1 MAYIPKLGVQFFANV
16 ALDQT
21 ITVAWSPNSTTYT
34 TIQQVFKTTRNQTG
48 QTTLG
53 STALISAQNF
63 ETALKLDFSQLIIVN
78 RTGSIVYITP
88 REGNIDLVYGTTSG
102 NIQFI
107 FDEIATKD
115 NIEEALVRSPKLVIS
130 EALFGT
136 TFSSTNFDLRM
147 YEGDANEYQNTL
159 PSYLKSKKKLTDSQS
174 NVWVNVAD
182 IAKEGLRSDINGYRD
197 GTQYIAK
204 PLSPKESKWLYVN
217 EENVLVFSS
226 NIQSTKNRF
235 FFVLDGYNQVLGTQN
250 IRAVLRTNL
259 KKEIDKS
266 SVDRIYFKTKNLI
279 SVQVFLKSNPSAAVN
294 VVFTAF
300 DNDNLENDKYVQ
312 SLLIDTSLATNENS
326 IIVYRF
332 SYGGSRAITVNYEYS
347 VTEECKYE
355 VYDLVFKNRYGVL
368 ETLSMSKK
376 LTKTLKTKGQ
386 SFLRSIVNA
395 NGVFDISKHTNL
407 EYNVSG
413 EEEWTLNTDFRPEY
427 MNEVMTE
434 AMLSESVWLIDKFD
448 NIIPIVK
455 VTDSLQYKT
464 QLNDKLIQYSLVIK
478 MSHNKIN
485 NIQ

>member
-16 ALDQT
+16 ALEQS
-21 ITVAWSPNSTTYT
+21 ITVAWSPNSTTYN
-34 TIQQVFKTTRNQTG
+34 TIEQVFKTTRNQTG

-53 STALISAQNF
+53 STALITAQNF
-63 ETALKLDFSQLIIVN
+63 ETALKLDFNDLIIVN
-78 RTGSIVYITP
+78 RTGAIVYITP
-88 REGNIDLVYGTTSG
+88 RGGNIDLVYGTTSG

-107 FDEIATKD
+107 FDEIATKGI
-115 NIEEALVRSPKLVIS
+115 IEDALVRSPTLVIS

-147 YEGDANEYQNTL
+147 YEGNANEYQNTL
-159 PSYLKSKKKLTDSQS
+159 PSYLKSKKKLTESQS
-174 NVWVNVAD
+174 NVWVNVSD

-204 PLSPKESKWLYVN
+204 PLSPNESKWLYIN
-217 EENVLVFSS
+217 EENVLVFES

-235 FFVLDGYNQVLGTQN
+235 FFVLDGYKQVLGEQN
-250 IRAVLRTNL
+250 IPFVLKTNI
-259 KKEIDKS
+259 KKQLDKS
-266 SVDRIYFKTKNLI
+266 SIDRIYFKTLDLLSI
-279 SVQVFLKSNPSAAVN
+279 QVFLKSNPSAGVN

-300 DNDNLENDKYVQ
+300 DNQNLENDKYVQ
-312 SLLIDTSLATNENS
+312 SLLINTSIATDENS
-326 IIVYRF
+326 VIVYSF
-332 SYGGSRAITVNYEYS
+332 NYGGSRTFTVDYEYS

-376 LTKTLKTKGQ
+376 LSKTLKTKGQ
-386 SFLRSIVNA
+386 SFLRSIVDA
-395 NGVFDISKHTNL
+395 NGFFDVTNHTNL

-427 MNEVMTE
+427 MNEVITE